1 MSILEASDSN
11 FADIVLKS
19 DKPVIVDYWAEWCG
33 PCKMIAP
40 ILEQADQE
48 IGDKIN
54 IVKINIDE
62 NPNTP
67 TQYGIRSIP
76 TLMLFKNGETVDTKV
91 GGMSKNQLIEWAEKH
106 L

>member
-1 MSILEASDSN
+1 MSILEANDEN
-11 FADIVLKS
+11 FAEIVLKS
-19 DKPVIVDYWAEWCG
+19 NKPVIVDYWAEWCG

-48 IGDKIN
+48 IGNEIN

-67 TQYGIRSIP
+67 NQYGIRSIP
-76 TLMLFKNGETVDTKV
+76 TLMMFKNGQTIDTKIGAV
-91 GGMSKNQLIEWAEKH
+91 SKNQLIEWATKN